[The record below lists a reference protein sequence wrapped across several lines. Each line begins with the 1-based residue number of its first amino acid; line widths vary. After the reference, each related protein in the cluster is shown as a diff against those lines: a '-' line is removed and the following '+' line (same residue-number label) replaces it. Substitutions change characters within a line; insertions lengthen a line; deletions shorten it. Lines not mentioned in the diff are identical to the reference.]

1 MIKNIPLAA
10 YFRPNNLKEFFGQE
24 RVISPESWLF
34 LAIKNDKVPSL
45 IFWGPPGSGKTTLA
59 SIIAKETKAEFKEF
73 SATSSG
79 VKDLK
84 LVIDQAKEG
93 KRLGLKTILFIDEIH
108 RWNKAQQD
116 ALLPQVENGTITL
129 IGATTEN
136 PSFAV
141 NSALLSRSKVVVLET
156 LSEEALIKILERA
169 LKELG
174 QKLKKDILKFIAR
187 VSSGDA
193 RRALN
198 ILESALEIV
207 DYENKKEGYQ
217 VNKNNEVFKT
227 NKNNKK
233 TQNQKNSK
241 SAKAISLDLI
251 KEIISKPGLLYDK
264 SGEEHYNLISALHKS
279 MRGGDAD
286 ASMYYASRMILA
298 GEDPLYL
305 ARRMIRF
312 ASEDIGLANNSAL
325 MLATATYDACKSIGL
340 PECGVNLAHCAAYLA
355 KSPKSVSVYFAYNEI
370 VSEIE
375 NSGSLP
381 VPLHLRNAPTKLMK
395 ELDYGKDYKY
405 TPTEDSSNQTYLP
418 EKIKGKKFLK
428 K

>member
-1 MIKNIPLAA
+1 MIKDLPLAA
-10 YFRPNNLKEFFGQE
+10 YFRPKNLKEFYGQE
-24 RVISPESWLF
+24 RVVGPEAWLF
-34 LAIKNDKVPSL
+34 ASIKNDKVPSL

-59 SIIAKETKAEFKEF
+59 SIIAKETRAEFKEL
-73 SATSSG
+73 SATGSG

-84 LVIDQAKEG
+84 AIVEQAREG

-141 NSALLSRSKVVVLET
+141 NSALLSRAKVVVLD
-156 LSEEALIKILERA
+156 ALDEKALVKILERA

-174 QKLKKDILKFIAR
+174 QKIKKDVLKFIAR

-198 ILESALEIV
+198 ILESALEIIS
-207 DYENKKEGYQ
+207 DKAEG
-217 VNKNNEVFKT
+217 EKT
-227 NKNNKK
+227 KGL
-233 TQNQKNSK
+233 
-241 SAKAISLDLI
+241 SLDLI

-264 SGEEHYNLISALHKS
+264 SGDEHYNLISALHKS

-286 ASMYYASRMILA
+286 AAMYYALRMVMA

-325 MLATATYDACKSIGL
+325 MLATTTYDACKSIGL

-355 KSPKSVSVYFAYNEI
+355 KSPKSVAVYFAHNEI
-370 VSEIE
+370 MKEIE

-381 VPLHLRNAPTKLMK
+381 VPIHLRNAPTKLMRD
-395 ELDYGKDYKY
+395 LDYGKDYKY
-405 TPTEDSSNQTYLP
+405 TPTEDSSKQVYLP
-418 EKIKGKKFLK
+418 DKLKNKKFLK
-428 K
+428 KI

>member
-1 MIKNIPLAA
+1 MIKDLPLAA
-10 YFRPNNLKEFFGQE
+10 YCRPKNLKEFYGQE
-24 RVISPESWLF
+24 RVVGPEAWLF
-34 LAIKNDKVPSL
+34 ASIKNDKVPSL

-59 SIIAKETKAEFKEF
+59 SIIAKETKAEFKEL
-73 SATSSG
+73 SATGSG

-84 LVIDQAKEG
+84 VIVEQAREG

-141 NSALLSRSKVVVLET
+141 NSALLSRAKVVVLET
-156 LSEEALIKILERA
+156 LDENALVKILEQA

-174 QKLKKDILKFIAR
+174 QKIKKDVLKFIAR
-187 VSSGDA
+187 VSGGDA

-198 ILESALEIV
+198 ILESALEIIS
-207 DYENKKEGYQ
+207 DKAEG
-217 VNKNNEVFKT
+217 EKT
-227 NKNNKK
+227 KGV
-233 TQNQKNSK
+233 
-241 SAKAISLDLI
+241 SLDLI

-264 SGEEHYNLISALHKS
+264 SGDEHYNLISALHKS

-286 ASMYYASRMILA
+286 AAMYYALRMVMA

-325 MLATATYDACKSIGL
+325 MLATTTYDACKSIGL

-355 KSPKSVSVYFAYNEI
+355 KSPKSVAVYFAHNEI
-370 VSEIE
+370 MQEIE

-381 VPLHLRNAPTKLMK
+381 VPMHLRNAPTKLMK
-395 ELDYGKDYKY
+395 DLDYGKNYKY
-405 TPTEDSSNQTYLP
+405 TPTEDSSKQTYLP
-418 EKIKGKKFLK
+418 EKLNGKKFLK
-428 K
+428 KI

>member
-1 MIKNIPLAA
+1 MIKDLPLAA
-10 YFRPNNLKEFFGQE
+10 YFRPKNLKEFYGQE
-24 RVISPESWLF
+24 RVVGPEAWLF
-34 LAIKNDKVPSL
+34 ASIKNDKVPSL

-59 SIIAKETKAEFKEF
+59 AIIAKETKAEFKEL
-73 SATSSG
+73 SATGSG

-84 LVIDQAKEG
+84 IIVEQAREA
-93 KRLGLKTILFIDEIH
+93 KRLGMKTILFIDEIH

-116 ALLPQVENGTITL
+116 ALLPQVETGTITL

-141 NSALLSRSKVVVLET
+141 NAALLSRAKVVVLE
-156 LSEEALIKILERA
+156 ALREDDLLKILERA
-169 LKELG
+169 LKEL
-174 QKLKKDILKFIAR
+174 KIKVKRDVLKFIAR

-198 ILESALEIV
+198 ILESALEV
-207 DYENKKEGYQ
+207 AGRD
-217 VNKNNEVFKT
+217 
-227 NKNNKK
+227 
-233 TQNQKNSK
+233 
-241 SAKAISLDLI
+241 AILSLDLI
-251 KEIISKPGLLYDK
+251 KAIIYKPGLLYDK
-264 SGEEHYNLISALHKS
+264 SGDEHYNLISALHKS

-286 ASMYYASRMILA
+286 AAMYYSLRMVMA

-355 KSPKSVSVYFAYNEI
+355 KSPKSVAVYFAHNEI
-370 VSEIE
+370 MQEIE

-381 VPLHLRNAPTKLMK
+381 VPMHLRNAPTKLMK
-395 ELDYGKDYKY
+395 DLEYGKDYKY
-405 TPTEDSSNQTYLP
+405 TPTEDSSKQTYLP
-418 EKIKGKKFLK
+418 EKLNGRKFLK
-428 K
+428 KI

>member
-1 MIKNIPLAA
+1 MLKHEPLAS
-10 YFRPNNLKEFFGQE
+10 YFRPKKLADFFGQE
-24 RVISPESWLF
+24 KIIGKDSWLYIS
-34 LAIKNDKVPSL
+34 IKNDKVPSL

-59 SIIAKETKAEFKEF
+59 SIIAKETKAEFKDL

-84 LVIDQAKEG
+84 IIIDQAKEG
-93 KRLGLKTILFIDEIH
+93 RRLGLKTILFIDEIH

-156 LSEEALIKILERA
+156 LDENALVKILERA
-169 LKELG
+169 AKELKE
-174 QKLKKDILKFIAR
+174 KIKKDILKFIAR

-198 ILESALEIV
+198 ILESALEV
-207 DYENKKEGYQ
+207 TQEENK
-217 VNKNNEVFKT
+217 V
-227 NKNNKK
+227 
-233 TQNQKNSK
+233 
-241 SAKAISLDLI
+241 ISLDSI

-286 ASMYYASRMILA
+286 AAMYYTARMILA

-355 KSPKSVSVYFAYNEI
+355 KSPKSVAVYFAHNEI
-370 VSEIE
+370 ISEIE
-375 NSGSLP
+375 KSGSLP

-395 ELDYGKDYKY
+395 ELNYGKDYKY
-405 TPTEDSSNQTYLP
+405 SPMEDSSSQTYLP
-418 EKIKGKKFLK
+418 EKLKNRKFLK
-428 K
+428 NKK